1 MFHAVISIGLA
12 ANGPLNGRKL
22 YSIHPE
28 GLTACLYPF
37 WDGRNSAI
45 ALPREPDGGGDRRVN
60 MRTIFI
66 QGFYMSSD
74 RTEYQDSDA
83 SYASGMAAF
92 EAKNF
97 SQAMRFLSPI
107 AEQGDAEAQHRC
119 AIMYQNGLGV
129 VANEEKAV
137 EMMRAAAEQG
147 HPVAQHGLG
156 FMYMEGECVEQD
168 SLQAIKWF
176 EKAAAQGLVG
186 SLTTLAMMYEEGLG
200 VDKDPE
206 KAKALY
212 KQAGF

>member
-1 MFHAVISIGLA
+1 
-12 ANGPLNGRKL
+12 
-22 YSIHPE
+22 
-28 GLTACLYPF
+28 
-37 WDGRNSAI
+37 
-45 ALPREPDGGGDRRVN
+45 
-60 MRTIFI
+60 
-66 QGFYMSSD
+66 MSSD

-97 SQAMRFLSPI
+97 SQAMRFLSPL
-107 AEQGDAEAQHRC
+107 AEEGDAEAQHRC

-129 VANEEKAV
+129 VANEKKAA

-147 HPVAQHGLG
+147 HDITPFDRQIHAVKPGDFPLTGSHPPEQGHAVAQHGLG
-156 FMYMEGECVEQD
+156 FMYMEGECVQQD
-168 SLQAIKWF
+168 SLEAIKWF
-176 EKAAAQGLVG
+176 EKAAEQGLVG